1 MSSDNR
7 LNLAIT
13 CFPTFGGS
21 GMVATEIGLAM
32 AERGHRVHF
41 ISRDLPVRLHRSS
54 AQVLFHEVTES
65 DYPVLQHSSTYPIAL
80 ASKMVE
86 VASYERLDILH
97 VHYAVPHATSAWM
110 ACQVLGERAPRIV
123 TTLHGTDSTLVGIA
137 PSYLPITRHSILQ
150 SDAVT
155 APSAYLRRLTWEGF
169 GIPQSFPIEVIPNF
183 VDTQR
188 YAPTGDRQALR
199 ALFPGL
205 GQDEVVLAHVSNF
218 RPVKRIGDVVGV
230 FAAVARQRPC
240 RLLMVGDGPE
250 RSAAERRLR
259 ELGLD
264 GRAAF
269 LGKQEHF
276 VELLAASH
284 VFLLPS
290 EQESFGLA
298 ALEALS
304 CGVPVVASDVGGVPE
319 LVRHGETGFLA
330 PVGDVAAMAA
340 HVLSL
345 TATPAR
351 WQAFSTRAREHV
363 LQHFQQGPA
372 IDRYEALY
380 RRLATST
387 P

>member
-1 MSSDNR
+1 MSQR
-7 LNLAIT
+7 LNIAIT

-41 ISRDLPVRLHRSS
+41 ISRDLPVRLHPGTP
-54 AQVLFHEVTES
+54 QVLFHEVTES

-86 VASYERLDILH
+86 VAGYERLDILH

-123 TTLHGTDSTLVGIA
+123 TTLHGTDSTLVGVA
-137 PSYLPITRHSILQ
+137 PSYLPITRHSILN
-150 SDAVT
+150 SHAVT
-155 APSAYLRRLTWEGF
+155 APSAALRRMTWEGF
-169 GIPQSFPIEVIPNF
+169 GIPESFPIDVIPNF

-188 YAPTGDRQALR
+188 YAPSRDRTALR
-199 ALFPGL
+199 ALFPDL
-205 GQDEVVLAHVSNF
+205 RDDEPVLVHVSNF
-218 RPVKRIGDVVGV
+218 RPVKRVGDVVAV
-230 FAAVARQRPC
+230 FTQVQRERPC
-240 RLLMVGDGPE
+240 RLLMIGDGPE

-276 VELLAASH
+276 VPLLAGSD

-304 CGVPVVASDVGGVPE
+304 CGIPVVASNVGGVPE
-319 LVRHGETGFLA
+319 LVRHGETGLLS
-330 PVGDVAAMAA
+330 PVGDVAGMAA
-340 HVLSL
+340 HVLAL
-345 TATPAR
+345 TDSPAGWR
-351 WQAFSTRAREHV
+351 AYSARAREHV
-363 LQHFQQGPA
+363 LAHFAQGPA